1 MDIINGNRRQFT
13 VMDGINMADGYMS
26 NFINKNDKLR

>member
-13 VMDGINMADGYMS
+13 VMDGIGLADGYMI
-26 NFINKNDKLR
+26 NFINKKDKLR